1 MIYSR
6 VERPGRRDFGFV
18 RLLTPSRKF
27 GLLVLSVVPPFV
39 PFLTLLFSI
48 RAFRL
53 IVHILELRELR
64 AHNLTK
70 LGYVRLSS

>member
-6 VERPGRRDFGFV
+6 VERPGRRDYGFV
-18 RLLTPSRKF
+18 RLLPPSRKF
-27 GLLVLSVVPPFV
+27 GFLVPSVVPPFV

-48 RAFRL
+48 REFRL

-64 AHNLTK
+64 AYNLTK
-70 LGYVRLSS
+70 LDYVRLSS